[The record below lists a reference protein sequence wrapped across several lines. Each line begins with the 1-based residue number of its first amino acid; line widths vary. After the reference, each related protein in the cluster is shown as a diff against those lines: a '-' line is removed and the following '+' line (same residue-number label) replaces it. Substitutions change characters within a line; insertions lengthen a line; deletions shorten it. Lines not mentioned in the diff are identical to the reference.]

1 MQIIDCFNYFDEDL
15 ILDIR
20 LATLCNYVDKFIIC
34 EATLDHAGNKK
45 KLNFDIKKFRK
56 YENKIKYIVID
67 DLPKIVKKFKKHWH
81 PAHARDQFQR
91 NSLVRGLSDCDPN
104 DLIMISDLDEIP
116 NPEKIS
122 DFKKE
127 DKYACFVQDNFLLK
141 FNLLNIS
148 EPKWCGTR
156 MCRKKDLKS
165 PQWLREI
172 KTKKMPF
179 YKFYKP
185 KFDKFIENGGWHFS
199 SVKNA
204 EGIYKKLNSYSEQQW
219 NNKKFKNM
227 EIIERKIEQK
237 KDLFDR
243 NHDFKVLKIDNTFPK
258 YIYENKEKLKELI
271 YEYER

>member
-116 NPEKIS
+116 NPKKIS

-127 DKYACFVQDNFLLK
+127 DKYACFVQGNFLLK

-148 EPKWCGTR
+148 EPKWYGTR

-219 NNKKFKNM
+219 NNEKFKNM
-227 EIIERKIEQK
+227 EIIKRKIDQK

-243 NHDFKVLKIDNTFPK
+243 NYNFKVLQIDNTFPK
-258 YIYENKEKLKELI
+258 YICDNKEKLKELI
-271 YEYER
+271 YEN

>member
-1 MQIIDCFNYFDEDL
+1 MKIIDCFNYFDEDL

-20 LATLCNYVDKFIIC
+20 LATLFDYVDKFIIC

-45 KLNFDIKKFRK
+45 KLNFDIKKFKK
-56 YENKIKYIVID
+56 YEEKIKYIIID
-67 DLPKIVKKFKKHWH
+67 DLPKVVKKFKKHWH

-91 NSLVRGLSDCDPN
+91 NSLVRGLEDCEPN

-127 DKYACFVQDNFLLK
+127 DKYACFVQSNFLLK

-148 EPKWCGTR
+148 EPKWYGTR

-172 KTKKMPF
+172 KTRKMPF

-185 KFDKFIENGGWHFS
+185 KFDKFIYDGGWHFS

-204 EGIYKKLNSYSEQQW
+204 DGIYKKLNSYSEQQW
-219 NNKKFKNM
+219 NNEKFKN
-227 EIIERKIEQK
+227 IEVIKRKIAQK

-243 NHDFKVLKIDNTFPK
+243 NYNFKVLKIDKTFPK
-258 YIYENKEKLKELI
+258 YIVDNQKKLTDLLYEFND
-271 YEYER
+271 

>member
-1 MQIIDCFNYFDEDL
+1 MKIIDCFNYFDEDL

-20 LATLCNYVDKFIIC
+20 LATLYNYVDKFIIC

-56 YENKIKYIVID
+56 YENKIKYIIID
-67 DLPKIVKKFKKHWH
+67 DLPKVVKKFKKHWH

-116 NPEKIS
+116 NPKKIS

-127 DKYACFVQDNFLLK
+127 DKYACFVQGNFLLK
-141 FNLLNIS
+141 FNLLNTS
-148 EPKWCGTR
+148 EPKWYGTR

-185 KFDKFIENGGWHFS
+185 RFDKFIENGGWHFS

-219 NNKKFKNM
+219 NNEKFKNM
-227 EIIERKIEQK
+227 EIIKRKVDQK
-237 KDLFDR
+237 EDLFDR
-243 NHDFKVLKIDNTFPK
+243 NYDFKVLKIDNTFPK
-258 YIYENKEKLKELI
+258 YINDNREKLKDLI
-271 YEYER
+271 YKY

>member
-1 MQIIDCFNYFDEDL
+1 MKIIDCFNYFDEDL

-56 YENKIKYIVID
+56 YENKIKYIVVD

-116 NPEKIS
+116 NPKKIS

-127 DKYACFVQDNFLLK
+127 DKYACFVQGNFLLK
-141 FNLLNIS
+141 FNLLNTS
-148 EPKWCGTR
+148 EPKWYGTR

-172 KTKKMPF
+172 KTKKIPF

-219 NNKKFKNM
+219 NNEKFKNM
-227 EIIERKIEQK
+227 EIIKRKIEKK

-243 NHDFKVLKIDNTFPK
+243 NYDFKVLKIDNTFPK
-258 YIYENKEKLKELI
+258 YIYENKERLKELI

>member
-1 MQIIDCFNYFDEDL
+1 MKIIDCFNYFDEDL

-20 LATLCNYVDKFIIC
+20 LATLFDYVDKFIIC

-45 KLNFDIKKFRK
+45 KLNFDIKKFKK
-56 YENKIKYIVID
+56 YEEKIKYIIID
-67 DLPKIVKKFKKHWH
+67 DLPKVVKKFKKHWH

-91 NSLVRGLSDCDPN
+91 NSLVRGLEDCEPN

-122 DFKKE
+122 NFKKG
-127 DKYACFVQDNFLLK
+127 DKYACFVQSNFLLK

-148 EPKWCGTR
+148 EPKWYGTR

-172 KTKKMPF
+172 KTRKMPF

-185 KFDKFIENGGWHFS
+185 KFDKFIYDGGWHFS

-204 EGIYKKLNSYSEQQW
+204 DGIYKKLHSYSEQQF
-219 NNKKFKNM
+219 NTNKFKNIDTIK
-227 EIIERKIEQK
+227 EKIKLQ

-243 NHDFKVLKIDNTFPK
+243 NYKYKVLKIDKTFPK
-258 YIYENKEKLKELI
+258 YIVDNQKKLTDLLYEFND
-271 YEYER
+271 